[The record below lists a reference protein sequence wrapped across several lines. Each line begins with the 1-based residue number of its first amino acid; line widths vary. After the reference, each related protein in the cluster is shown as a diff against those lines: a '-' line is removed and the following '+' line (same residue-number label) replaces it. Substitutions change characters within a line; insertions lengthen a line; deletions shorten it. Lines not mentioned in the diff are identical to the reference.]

1 MPAPLR
7 LTLTD
12 YLDPTR
18 WRWVLSDAK
27 GGFLA
32 DHTVQLDP
40 STREYQGFVELAGY
54 LNFYHEAYPPERQL
68 EDLGDWIGVQVF
80 GGLRAKL
87 WQQRATPA
95 RPVQV
100 IVPQSAQD
108 LLFRPFELARFDN
121 GQTFRKAGIRFVYQ
135 REGVE
140 TPAGDKLPAEPK
152 LRILAVFSLPVSQ
165 NPLNL
170 RRERYGL
177 QRFVLELNQTK
188 GLAVELR
195 VLQYGATRETLEYT
209 LQDGDGWDIVHLS
222 GHGDKGELLLEDD
235 RGGTDSIGA
244 EELGDLLAPSAERL
258 KLLILDTC
266 YSGAGSH
273 AAARVQ
279 LGLDRVQVRET
290 GAEGEPLAQT
300 ARTVLPSLAQNLAER
315 LDCAALAM
323 RYPVGDDFACELMLS
338 LYDKL
343 LDRNRPLPAALH
355 LALDEAL
362 ASKVPK
368 PPLSSATPI
377 LLGGRA
383 AELRLT
389 PPQQSEE
396 TLALPKTGLGI
407 AFPEEPPRFVGRLQP
422 MLRASQA
429 LASRSPERGV
439 LFYGMPGAGKTAC
452 ALELAYRHAE
462 GRFKGHVWYKAPE
475 AGSDIAT
482 ALYNLLF
489 EIQRQLNAPQ
499 LGLTTALDDPQ
510 RFREYTLPR
519 LRDLLQ
525 RHSLLL
531 VLDNLENLLTASGG
545 WRDPLW
551 GEVLAALLS
560 HHGPSRVVL
569 TSRRVPADLEQTPK
583 LQREAI
589 HALSFAESVLLARE
603 LPHLNGLFGEPDGLD
618 LLQQT
623 LRAVQGH
630 PKLLELADGLAADR
644 NKLAER
650 VKAAELE
657 LAGQGE
663 VLDAFFAVGLP
674 KEGETRRT
682 DQDFMR
688 ELQAWTAGVS
698 ALLTPAARLLF
709 QVLCNLE
716 AVDRKRVI
724 LDSVWKHILS
734 SLDTDNIP
742 GRDVIR
748 SILAE
753 PELGFPQALAALAQV
768 GLLGVEA
775 PPELDAAMRSAIEQQ
790 LAGQNLPVSIDDIL
804 DQFRAQTSTF
814 TIHPGV
820 AEATRA
826 ATNLELKTATDTE
839 LGDYFIAMHEHGLKT
854 EMEGGGETVVDAA
867 RRATPYLLRRERW
880 KEAATLLDQMLG
892 RDQSPETLAYALPL
906 LRRIVDATADT
917 PEGLQDA
924 GILAKTLNRADRFQ
938 EAEPLL
944 RDLIKRS
951 VDRGEYRTAS
961 VAAGN
966 LLNLLEQNGHLDE
979 ALTLAGEMAGY
990 TQKAGLG
997 PWTQLGN
1004 ECQRLQIL
1012 NALGRYDEVL
1022 DAVEIVR
1029 SKLAALPEQGELEE
1043 AVRPW
1048 GVREGLL
1055 GTGHEAAMRS
1065 QHHEQALALN
1075 AENVK
1080 YKKQRGASA
1089 LQLARTRFNDTGSLL
1104 RLERYKGARQLLLDC
1119 RAVYGAERDIEY
1131 LGKVWGALAN
1141 LADRTGD
1148 RADAVRFVEIALGYH
1163 YQLGQPEDCAIG
1175 HNNLSTYLRRLGKD
1189 TATVLAHRLAAATIR
1204 WQMQSG
1210 LLPTTVRNLAL
1221 IELPATPPSFDSV
1234 ADTVEQV
1241 EGVRFRAMFGRLP
1254 RTADDGDAAI
1264 ATVWQMA
1271 LEMQQQR

>member
-1 MPAPLR
+1 MKLKSACRRKTGTIASDFDIGKVVGRQPFADVGTAPNVNRVVGRQPFADVGTAPNVNRSMPDIGYNQPFCNGIGNPKNMPAPLR

-32 DHTVQLDP
+32 DHTVQLDLGI
-40 STREYQGFVELAGY
+40 REYQGFVELTGY

-68 EDLGDWIGVQVF
+68 EDLGDWIGAQVF

-121 GQTFRKAGIRFVYQ
+121 GQTFRKAGIRFIYQ

-140 TPAGDKLPAEPK
+140 IPAGDKLPAEPK

-177 QRFVLELNQTK
+177 QRFVRELNQTQ
-188 GLAVELR
+188 GRAVELR
-195 VLQYGATRETLEYT
+195 VLQYGATRETLEDT

-362 ASKVPK
+362 ASNIPK

-429 LASRSPERGV
+429 LAAKSPERGV

-482 ALYNLLF
+482 ALYNLLL
-489 EIQRQLNAPQ
+489 EIQTQLNAPD
-499 LGLTTALDDPQ
+499 LGLTTTLDDPQ

-519 LRDLLQ
+519 LRALL
-525 RHSLLL
+525 HGNSLLL
-531 VLDNLENLLTASGG
+531 VLDNLENLLTGSGG

-551 GEVLAALLS
+551 GEVVAALLS

-603 LPHLNGLFGEPDGLD
+603 LPHLNGLFGEPDGLE

-674 KEGETRRT
+674 KEGESRRT

-698 ALLTPAARLLF
+698 ALLTPAARLVF

-716 AVDRKRVI
+716 AVDRRRDI
-724 LDSVWKHILS
+724 LDSNWKDILS
-734 SLDTDNIP
+734 GQDTDNIP

-748 SILAE
+748 SSKDILSGLGTDNIPGRDVIRSSLAE
-753 PELGFPQALAALAQV
+753 PGLGLPSALAALAQV
-768 GLLGVEA
+768 GLLGIEA
-775 PPELDAAMRSAIEQQ
+775 PPELDAAMRSVIGQQ
-790 LAGQNLPVSIDDIL
+790 IFVQNVPVSIDEIRE
-804 DQFRAQTSTF
+804 QFRIRNATF

-826 ATNLELKTATDTE
+826 ATNPELKTATDSE
-839 LGDYFIAMHEHGLKT
+839 LGDYFIALYQHGLKT
-854 EMEGGGETVVDAA
+854 EMEGGGATVVDAA

-880 KEAATLLDQMLG
+880 EDASRLLEQMLM

-906 LRRIVDATADT
+906 FRRMVEATT
-917 PEGLQDA
+917 GTERELIYA
-924 GILAKTLNRADRFQ
+924 GHLAKTLNQAGRFQ

-944 RDLIKRS
+944 RDVIKRS
-951 VDRGEYRTAS
+951 VERGEYRTAVS
-961 VAAGN
+961 
-966 LLNLLEQNGHLDE
+966 
-979 ALTLAGEMAGY
+979 
-990 TQKAGLG
+990 
-997 PWTQLGN
+997 P
-1004 ECQRLQIL
+1004 
-1012 NALGRYDEVL
+1012 
-1022 DAVEIVR
+1022 
-1029 SKLAALPEQGELEE
+1029 
-1043 AVRPW
+1043 
-1048 GVREGLL
+1048 
-1055 GTGHEAAMRS
+1055 
-1065 QHHEQALALN
+1065 QA
-1075 AENVK
+1075 
-1080 YKKQRGASA
+1080 S
-1089 LQLARTRFNDTGSLL
+1089 
-1104 RLERYKGARQLLLDC
+1104 C
-1119 RAVYGAERDIEY
+1119 
-1131 LGKVWGALAN
+1131 
-1141 LADRTGD
+1141 
-1148 RADAVRFVEIALGYH
+1148 
-1163 YQLGQPEDCAIG
+1163 
-1175 HNNLSTYLRRLGKD
+1175 
-1189 TATVLAHRLAAATIR
+1189 
-1204 WQMQSG
+1204 
-1210 LLPTTVRNLAL
+1210 
-1221 IELPATPPSFDSV
+1221 
-1234 ADTVEQV
+1234 
-1241 EGVRFRAMFGRLP
+1241 
-1254 RTADDGDAAI
+1254 
-1264 ATVWQMA
+1264 
-1271 LEMQQQR
+1271 